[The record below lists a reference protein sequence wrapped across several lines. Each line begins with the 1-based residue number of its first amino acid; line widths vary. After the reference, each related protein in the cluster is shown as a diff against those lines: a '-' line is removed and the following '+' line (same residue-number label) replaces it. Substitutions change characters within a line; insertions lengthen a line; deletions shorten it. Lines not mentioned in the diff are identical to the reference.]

1 MMVQVTDQLAAFN
14 NSQLDAA
21 LRFAEITA
29 ESFEKLA
36 EVQFDAVKTA
46 LADGVKGSKQLTM
59 MKDPSQLAALGTTL
73 AQPTWEKAQVYAK
86 SVYEVA
92 ATAQS
97 GISALLEQQVSEFNK
112 SVAVVLDGVL
122 KNAPA
127 GSEGAI
133 SAVKSVI
140 QSASAAYES
149 MLKATKQVAAVA
161 ESNAVTISGH
171 AASARRKAA

>member
-1 MMVQVTDQLAAFN
+1 MVPVTDQMAALN
-14 NSQLDAA
+14 KSQLDVA

-36 EVQFDAVKTA
+36 EVQFNAVKTA
-46 LADGVKGSKQLTM
+46 FADGVNSTKQLSTI
-59 MKDPSQLAALGTTL
+59 KDPSELSTFGTTL
-73 AQPTWEKAQVYAK
+73 AQPAWEKAQAYAK

-92 ATAQS
+92 ATTQA

-112 SVAVVLDGVL
+112 NVAVALDGVL

-127 GSEGAI
+127 GSEGAV

-161 ESNAVTISGH
+161 ESNAATISAQAGP
-171 AASARRKAA
+171 ARKKTA